1 MYTLTTKANVEAET
15 IFSKCFIDG
24 TLFYSTRI
32 CNTVFYGFL
41 RPEDSFDIALAC
53 TPKFWRGGSF
63 GDMEYWN
70 IACDVKSTEEHERLH
85 HEYVLRILN
94 KDSNF
99 CPGRLRKLRKF
110 DFFDE

>member
-1 MYTLTTKANVEAET
+1 MYTLTIKTNVEAET

-32 CNTVFYGFL
+32 YNTVFYGFL
-41 RPEDSFDIALAC
+41 RPEDFFNPALAC
-53 TPKFWRGGSF
+53 TPRLWHGGSS
-63 GDMEYWN
+63 GDMEYCN
-70 IACDVKSTEEHERLH
+70 VACDVKSIEDHERLH
-85 HEYVLRILN
+85 HEDVLRILN

-99 CPGRLRKLRKF
+99 CPSRLRKLRKF